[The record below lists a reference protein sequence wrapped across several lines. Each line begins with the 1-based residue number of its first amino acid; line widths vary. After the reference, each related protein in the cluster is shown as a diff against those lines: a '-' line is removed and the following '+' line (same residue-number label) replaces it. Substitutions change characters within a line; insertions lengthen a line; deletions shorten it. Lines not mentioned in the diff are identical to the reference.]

1 MDGVDRY
8 FDTLVA
14 AFVRGKLAAD
24 YQAGSAHD
32 RLWRCLLE
40 DLSSDDVEQLVRLGK
55 EAGLRLHKFKRT
67 MELPRVKRVLGVL
80 KGLGPADLLDVGSGR
95 GTFLWPL
102 LDSFPH
108 LPILAIDHDARRV
121 TDIAAVRDG
130 GIATLDALQMDATA
144 LALDDGAFDVV
155 TMLEVLEH
163 IPAAQLALAEAVRV
177 ARRFVVVSVPST
189 PDNNPEHI
197 HLFTGQKLTAMFE
210 RAGAAR
216 VSVAYVLNHM
226 IAVAKVTDG

>member
-1 MDGVDRY
+1 MDRKDMY
-8 FDTLVA
+8 FDALVA
-14 AFVRGKLAAD
+14 AFVRGKLATD
-24 YQAGSAHD
+24 NRPGSAHD
-32 RLWRCLLE
+32 RLWQRPLE
-40 DLSSDDVEQLVRLGK
+40 GLSSDDVDQLVRLGK

-67 MELPRVKRVLGVL
+67 MELPRVRRVLGVL
-80 KGLGPADLLDVGSGR
+80 KGLGPTNLLDVGSGR

-121 TDIAAVRDG
+121 ADIAAVRDG
-130 GIATLDALQMDATA
+130 GIATLDVRQMDATA

-163 IPAAQLALAEAVRV
+163 IPTAQRALAEAVRV

-197 HLFTGQKLTAMFE
+197 HLFTGRELTAMVE
-210 RAGAAR
+210 RAGAVR

-226 IAVAKVTDG
+226 IAVARVTDR

>member
-1 MDGVDRY
+1 MDREDMY
-8 FDTLVA
+8 FDALVA
-14 AFVRGKLAAD
+14 AFVHGKLAAD
-24 YQAGSAHD
+24 NRPGSAHD
-32 RLWRCLLE
+32 QLWQRPLE
-40 DLSSDDVEQLVRLGK
+40 GLSTDDVDQLVRLGK

-67 MELPRVKRVLGVL
+67 MELPRVRRVLGVL
-80 KGLGPADLLDVGSGR
+80 KGLRPTDLLDIGSGR

-121 TDIAAVRDG
+121 ADIAAVRDG
-130 GIATLDALQMDATA
+130 GIATLDARQMDATA
-144 LALDDGAFDVV
+144 LALDDGTFDVV

-163 IPAAQLALAEAVRV
+163 IPAAQRALAEAVRV

-210 RAGAAR
+210 GAGATR
-216 VSVAYVLNHM
+216 ISVAYVLNHV
-226 IAVAKVTDG
+226 IAVARVTDR